1 MTGPQVVLAAL
12 AFTIMVVGV
21 AGVVL
26 PVIPDVWLIWLAA
39 LGYGLLVGFGGWVGG
54 IAMVALTVL
63 AAAGTAVDLALGHA
77 AAKRG
82 GASWQAIAASIVLG
96 LVGLFFY
103 PPVGPIAGA
112 FLGLFLVE
120 FFMGGRN
127 LRHAWIA
134 VKSYA
139 LGSGLSIILRLTIAF
154 MMISVW
160 LGWLFFAA
168 QFAPAA

>member
-1 MTGPQVVLAAL
+1 MTAPQVVLAAV

-39 LGYGLLVGFGGWVGG
+39 LGYGLLAGFSGWVGA

-63 AAAGTAVDLALGHA
+63 AVLGTIVELALGHA

-82 GASWQAIAASIVLG
+82 GASWQAIAASIVFG
-96 LVGLFFY
+96 LAGLFFY
-103 PPVGPIAGA
+103 PPIGPIAGA

-120 FFMGGRN
+120 YLLNGRN
-127 LRHAWIA
+127 LGRAWTA

-154 MMISVW
+154 VMISVW

-168 QFAPAA
+168 QFAPIP

>member
-1 MTGPQVVLAAL
+1 MTATQVILAAL

-39 LGYGLLVGFGGWVGG
+39 LAYGALAGFSGWIGWTAMAVITLLALLGTG
-54 IAMVALTVL
+54 I
-63 AAAGTAVDLALGHA
+63 DLALGHA

-96 LVGLFFY
+96 IAGLFFY
-103 PPVGPIAGA
+103 PPLGPIAGA
-112 FLGLFLVE
+112 LLGLFIVE
-120 FFMGGRN
+120 YLINGRN
-127 LRHAWIA
+127 LRQAWVA

-139 LGSGLSIILRLTIAF
+139 LGSGMSIILRLTIAIC
-154 MMISVW
+154 MIGVW
-160 LGWLFFAA
+160 IGWLVIAT
-168 QFAPAA
+168 QFATTP